1 MTNTRWTLA
10 DVGQAMP
17 WSALLAFVEYIP
29 PDSALAR
36 SRGDD
41 ATWTRDQMLL
51 ALIADELAA
60 ANWIAVCRSQKK
72 KSKWP
77 KKPKPIP
84 RPGVE
89 KDAGAKRIGSEPIPI
104 SEFEKWYYG
113 GDANGE
119 H

>member
-10 DVGQAMP
+10 DVGGDLP
-17 WSALLAFVEYIP
+17 WSGLSAFVAYLPPTSALLREI
-29 PDSALAR
+29 DEDMS
-36 SRGDD
+36 
-41 ATWTRDQMLL
+41 WTRDQMLL
-51 ALIADELAA
+51 ALIADELAV
-60 ANWIAVCRSQKK
+60 ANWMAICRGQK

-77 KKPKPIP
+77 KQPEPIP
-84 RPGVE
+84 RPGVKKVDE
-89 KDAGAKRIGSEPIPI
+89 GKHIGSDPIPI